1 MPGNT
6 PTGLR
11 GPVPPGARGA
21 APGARGKPAA
31 RDDVPPPVQI
41 TPAVASAGQ
50 SVSGAFTTS
59 GLIPGYVDCRNFP
72 YSGFSDTVGGA

>member
-11 GPVPPGARGA
+11 EPVPPGARGA

-31 RDDVPPPVQI
+31 RDDVRPPVQI
-41 TPAVASAGQ
+41 TPAVVSAEQ
-50 SVSGAFTTS
+50 SVSNAFTTP
-59 GLIPGYVDCRNFP
+59 GLIPGHADFRNFP